1 MIRIKCNEIE
11 ADLIIQALMSAPDC
25 PGTWKCNGRRCEE
38 CIKDHI
44 EFETNSCFKQIP
56 EPYKAETEGEEDEL

>member
-11 ADLIIQALMSAPDC
+11 ADCIVRALMSAPDC
-25 PGTWKCNGRRCEE
+25 PGTWKCNGRQCEE

-44 EFETNSCFKQIP
+44 EFEINSCFTTNG
-56 EPYKAETEGEEDEL
+56 ATDEGEEE

>member
-11 ADLIIQALMSAPDC
+11 ADCIVRALMSAPDC
-25 PGTWKCNGRRCEE
+25 PGTWKCNGRQCVD

-44 EFETNSCFKQIP
+44 EFDIDSCFTTNGATNK
-56 EPYKAETEGEEDEL
+56 GEEG